1 MTEFGPIDVAYLVL
15 ACGLLTSGEIRR
27 HALEAIDVLVP
38 YSVHEHLAGLT
49 TSSRHSGP
57 STQADQ
63 MLRGT
68 VAVPGR
74 EAAPHEQSWIVTGE
88 RSTAEWEASLRPE

>member
-15 ACGLLTSGEIRR
+15 AFGLLTSGEIRR

-49 TSSRHSGP
+49 TSSGHSGP

-74 EAAPHEQSWIVTGE
+74 EAAPHEQSCIVTVD